1 MTSEQ
6 QAAYIQ
12 SQTAC
17 ALIEAAGMT
26 ALNMQRQV
34 LGHSMAYDDGDFI
47 ALIEQYHIHHNGVL
61 SEFTN

>member
-1 MTSEQ
+1 
-6 QAAYIQ
+6 
-12 SQTAC
+12 
-17 ALIEAAGMT
+17 MT